1 MLKVEVGGYLT
12 RLETEYELIV
22 KARPLLEKS
31 LTKNV
36 RYHLNDNFLIFWF
49 RFIYKYG
56 YMLEVGAN
64 KKLLDIIQRDYD
76 TFSGLMLERYFRDE
90 MIAEGRYTRIG
101 GWWDRKGENEID
113 LIGMDELEHTIDF
126 YEVKR
131 QRKEYDEDALRCKAD
146 KFLTLHP
153 ELGGYQIAVHGLSME
168 DM

>member
-1 MLKVEVGGYLT
+1 
-12 RLETEYELIV
+12 
-22 KARPLLEKS
+22 
-31 LTKNV
+31 
-36 RYHLNDNFLIFWF
+36 
-49 RFIYKYG
+49 
-56 YMLEVGAN
+56 MLEVGAN

-131 QRKEYDEDALRCKAD
+131 QRKEYDEEALRRKAD

-153 ELGGYQIAVHGLSME
+153 ELGGYRFAVHGLSME